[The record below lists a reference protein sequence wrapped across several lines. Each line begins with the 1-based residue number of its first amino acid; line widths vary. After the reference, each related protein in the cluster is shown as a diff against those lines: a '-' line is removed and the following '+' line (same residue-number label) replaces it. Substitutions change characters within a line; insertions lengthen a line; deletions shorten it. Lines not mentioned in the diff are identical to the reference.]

1 VRTKLIEDTKKH
13 IKQMLRDSGF
23 VQDQESRTALEDK
36 EAAGYLDLEVS
47 GDKESEVE
55 DINSDPEAGE
65 AVEALEEGWDG
76 DD

>member
-1 VRTKLIEDTKKH
+1 
-13 IKQMLRDSGF
+13 M
-23 VQDQESRTALEDK
+23 EDK

-47 GDKESEVE
+47 VDEESDVE

-65 AVEALEEGWDG
+65 VVEALKEGWDR

>member
-1 VRTKLIEDTKKH
+1 MRTKLIEDTKKH